1 MGGRRP
7 PWEGNVPSP
16 QQAGCRRYKV
26 PMKIGVLALQGDF
39 DAHRKRLEE
48 LGAEVLLVKKPEQLD
63 EIDGLVIPGGESG
76 TFLKLL
82 GQAGFEKLK
91 QFARTKPTFG
101 TCAGAIL
108 LASEVENPKQAGLG
122 VLDIGIR
129 RNAYGRQVDSSIR
142 QGKLGESPIE
152 MVFIR
157 APRIERVGP
166 GVEVIATEGN
176 DPVAVRQGKA
186 MAATFHPELS
196 EDTRVHRAFL
206 DLVNNGHQE

>member
-1 MGGRRP
+1 
-7 PWEGNVPSP
+7 
-16 QQAGCRRYKV
+16 
-26 PMKIGVLALQGDF
+26 MKIGVLALQGDF
-39 DAHRKRLEE
+39 DAHRRRLEE
-48 LGAEVLLVKKPEQLD
+48 LGAEVVLVKKPEQLD

-82 GQAGFEKLK
+82 GEAGFEKLK
-91 QFARTKPTFG
+91 QFVHTKPTFG

-108 LASEVENPKQAGLG
+108 LANEVENPKQAGLG
-122 VLDIGIR
+122 ALDIRIR

-142 QGKLGESPIE
+142 EGRFIEGKLGESPIE

-157 APRIERVGP
+157 APKIEYVGS

-176 DPVAVRQGKA
+176 DPVAVRQGKV

-196 EDTRVHRAFL
+196 EDPRMHKFFLESVH
-206 DLVNNGHQE
+206 

>member
-1 MGGRRP
+1 MT
-7 PWEGNVPSP
+7 
-16 QQAGCRRYKV
+16 
-26 PMKIGVLALQGDF
+26 IGVLALQGDF

-48 LGAEVLLVKKPEQLD
+48 LGAQVVLVKKPEQLD
-63 EIDGLVIPGGESG
+63 EIDGLVIPGGESS

-82 GQAGFEKLK
+82 GEAGFEKLK
-91 QFARTKPTFG
+91 QFVRVKPTFG

-108 LASEVENPKQAGLG
+108 LAREVENPKQAGLG

-142 QGKLGESPIE
+142 EGKLLQGESGESPIE

-157 APRIERVGP
+157 APKIEHVGP

-176 DPVAVRQGKA
+176 DPVAVQQGRV

-196 EDTRVHRAFL
+196 SDTRVHRAFL
-206 DLVNNGHQE
+206 ALVGNGKQTNP